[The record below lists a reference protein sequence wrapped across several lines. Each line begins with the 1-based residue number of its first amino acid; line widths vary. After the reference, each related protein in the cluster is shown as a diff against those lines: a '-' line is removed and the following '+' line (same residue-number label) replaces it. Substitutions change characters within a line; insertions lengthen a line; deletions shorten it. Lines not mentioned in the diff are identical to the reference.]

1 MGLGKSAQTIL
12 ASDRLN
18 INRVLV
24 ITPAVGR
31 INWEREFQRW
41 QFFPREFQIIERMD
55 QMPDPDRSVIC
66 GYEYAMRHFARL
78 TSQKFDVC
86 IIDEAHFLKSTDAKR
101 TQNILGKNGVVR
113 AAKRVWLLT
122 GTPTPNGCPSELW
135 VVLYTFGRTKLK
147 YLDFIRYFCK
157 LDTRYNPPTARG
169 PRDDRVSEFKELLKP
184 IMLRRL
190 KEDVMKDL
198 PPITYS
204 HFVVEPT
211 PVDLDTNPFLV
222 QWVFPKD
229 RSKEF
234 EQKMDAQRA
243 LVAETARIAA
253 LGNDGLRALAALS
266 SSVSTLRMVT
276 GIQKYPAVADIIE
289 EELKSNAYEK
299 IVIFAIHQT
308 VIEGMRQR
316 LRKFKPVT
324 LYGLTPVEKR
334 QRNIDKFMKEKSC
347 RVFIGNIQACGTNI
361 TLTAAH
367 HVAFVEQSWVPDDN
381 AQAAMRVHR
390 IGQTNPVFV
399 RFFGLANSFDDR
411 LSEILKR
418 KTRDKT
424 KILEPSPLTKSHHLG
439 ST

>member
-1 MGLGKSAQTIL
+1 
-12 ASDRLN
+12 
-18 INRVLV
+18 
-24 ITPAVGR
+24 
-31 INWEREFQRW
+31 
-41 QFFPREFQIIERMD
+41 
-55 QMPDPDRSVIC
+55 
-66 GYEYAMRHFARL
+66 
-78 TSQKFDVC
+78 
-86 IIDEAHFLKSTDAKR
+86 
-101 TQNILGKNGVVR
+101 
-113 AAKRVWLLT
+113 
-122 GTPTPNGCPSELW
+122 
-135 VVLYTFGRTKLK
+135 
-147 YLDFIRYFCK
+147 
-157 LDTRYNPPTARG
+157 
-169 PRDDRVSEFKELLKP
+169 
-184 IMLRRL
+184 
-190 KEDVMKDL
+190 
-198 PPITYS
+198 
-204 HFVVEPT
+204 
-211 PVDLDTNPFLV
+211 
-222 QWVFPKD
+222 
-229 RSKEF
+229 
-234 EQKMDAQRA
+234 
-243 LVAETARIAA
+243 
-253 LGNDGLRALAALS
+253 
-266 SSVSTLRMVT
+266 MVT